1 MTKRMAWILIAAALA
16 APGLL
21 EAQSYALDRGSLA
34 VAGQASFTS
43 SRSDGVDGRRT
54 SYGLSPSVLYFVR
67 PGLALGA
74 SASVGHTSFDGS
86 SATAWT
92 LGPTATLYFGREA
105 AEFHPF
111 VTATVGLG
119 HSSFDTPVD
128 EESVSHTRVR
138 VGVGVLKLLTE
149 GVGVHGQAGYER
161 LSYGGDGDGWDDN
174 IGLAFGFSI
183 FVF

>member
-1 MTKRMAWILIAAALA
+1 MRRMAWIAMAAALA

-21 EAQSYALDRGSLA
+21 QAQSYALDRGSFA
-34 VAGQASFTS
+34 VDGQASLTS
-43 SRSDGVDGRRT
+43 SGSDGVDGRRT

-74 SASVGHTSFDGS
+74 SASVGHTSFDDS

-92 LGPTATLYFGREA
+92 LGPMATLYFGGEA
-105 AEFHPF
+105 ADLHPF

-119 HSSFDTPVD
+119 GSSFDTPVN

-138 VGVGVLKLLTE
+138 MAVGVLKLLTD
-149 GVGVHGQAGYER
+149 GVGLHGQAGYER
-161 LSYGGDGDGWDDN
+161 LSYGGDRDGWDDN
-174 IGLAFGFSI
+174 VSVAFGFSI